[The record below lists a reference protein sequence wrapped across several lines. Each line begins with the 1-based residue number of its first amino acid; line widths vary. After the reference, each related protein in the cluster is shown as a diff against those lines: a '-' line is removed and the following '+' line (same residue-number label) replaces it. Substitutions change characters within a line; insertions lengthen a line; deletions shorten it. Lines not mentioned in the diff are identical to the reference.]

1 MDGTEHRYACNRCG
15 AHYMT
20 ADHEIA
26 FGDQCLAR
34 GLSYADGTPIDPS
47 VPTRG
52 CSACGEKPYSHI
64 GPFVVEM
71 PRPYKEVP

>member
-47 VPTRG
+47 VPTR
-52 CSACGEKPYSHI
+52 
-64 GPFVVEM
+64 
-71 PRPYKEVP
+71 